1 MQAGLPEQSLE
12 IGEASQERRTEFA
25 AIVGKCRLDLHLML
39 LGNKQNWTCR
49 GFVPLF

>member
-1 MQAGLPEQSLE
+1 MGIILKL
-12 IGEASQERRTEFA
+12 QEKLMRVLIRPATEFA